1 MKNIIQIILIAA
13 FMLPGISVAQ
23 AQKKARETK
32 TIEFQVSGV
41 CKMCKTR
48 IENGALIKGVKK
60 AEYDGEKSLLTVI
73 YRSDKV
79 TEDDIHQAVANIGH
93 DTDKLK
99 ATEVAYKKLPDC
111 CAYRDG
117 VEKH

>member
-1 MKNIIQIILIAA
+1 
-13 FMLPGISVAQ
+13 MLNGVSEAQ
-23 AQKKARETK
+23 CQKKEKETR

-73 YRSDKV
+73 YRTDKV
-79 TEDDIHQAVANIGH
+79 TEDEIHQAVANIGH
-93 DTDKLK
+93 DTDKIK
-99 ATEVAYKKLPDC
+99 ATEEAYKKLPDC

>member
-1 MKNIIQIILIAA
+1 
-13 FMLPGISVAQ
+13 MLPGIREAQ
-23 AQKKARETK
+23 GQKKEKETR

-60 AEYDGEKSLLTVI
+60 AEYDGEKSLLTVV
-73 YRSDKV
+73 YRADKI
-79 TEDDIHQAVANIGH
+79 TEDDIHKAVANIGH
-93 DTDKLK
+93 DTDKVK
-99 ATEVAYKKLPDC
+99 APEEAYKKLPGC

>member
-1 MKNIIQIILIAA
+1 
-13 FMLPGISVAQ
+13 MLHGISEALG
-23 AQKKARETK
+23 QKKEKETR

-60 AEYDGEKSLLTVI
+60 VEYDGEKSLLTVI
-73 YRSDKV
+73 YRTDKV
-79 TEDDIHQAVANIGH
+79 TEDDIHTAVANIGH
-93 DTDKLK
+93 DTDKVK
-99 ATEVAYKKLPDC
+99 APEEAYKKLPGC